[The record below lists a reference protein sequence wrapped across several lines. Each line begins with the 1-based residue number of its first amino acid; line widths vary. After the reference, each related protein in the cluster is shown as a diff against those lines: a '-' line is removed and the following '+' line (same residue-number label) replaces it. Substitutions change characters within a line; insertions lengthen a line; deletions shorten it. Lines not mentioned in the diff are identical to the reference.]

1 MGLVDET
8 ERWLREELPG
18 RASEHQVPGASVA
31 VFAGGRAVEAASG
44 VINLRTGVEVTPDA
58 LFMIQSITKVWTAT
72 LVMQL
77 VDEGRVELDA
87 PIRTYLPA
95 FTTADREASGRVSVR
110 HLLTHTGGF
119 EGDLWAAT
127 TCGED
132 ALQRFVEDLVSQA
145 RQYTEPGM
153 RYSYSNS
160 GYGVL
165 GRLVE
170 VLRGTS
176 YAGAVRSHLTRPL
189 GIDEVA
195 FRADDALLFRT
206 AVGHAS
212 PGPGAALRPLSVWA
226 VLPASNPAAGNQL
239 AMSAR
244 SLLAFGRMHLD
255 DGMASDGSR
264 ILSPA
269 SARAM
274 REWQLDI
281 PALLGPRRG
290 HGLGWM
296 LADPPGTA
304 SHGGDT
310 IGIVAD
316 LHLVPERGVAVAV
329 LTNGGDAGAL
339 IGDLAG
345 RMLSDLAGVAPEPP
359 PPTPPADAR
368 VDRPERFAGRYETRV
383 SIYDVT
389 VEEGGRLWVTHRR
402 QHEGLSMFERA
413 GVPSPVDRFELRP
426 AGAQTFLLVDS
437 SGAGRQSVE
446 FFDVDRTDRLR
457 FLHHSGRAAMRVD
470 APR

>member
-1 MGLVDET
+1 M
-8 ERWLREELPG
+8 
-18 RASEHQVPGASVA
+18 
-31 VFAGGRAVEAASG
+31 
-44 VINLRTGVEVTPDA
+44 
-58 LFMIQSITKVWTAT
+58 
-72 LVMQL
+72 
-77 VDEGRVELDA
+77 
-87 PIRTYLPA
+87 
-95 FTTADREASGRVSVR
+95 
-110 HLLTHTGGF
+110 
-119 EGDLWAAT
+119 
-127 TCGED
+127 
-132 ALQRFVEDLVSQA
+132 
-145 RQYTEPGM
+145 
-153 RYSYSNS
+153 
-160 GYGVL
+160 
-165 GRLVE
+165 
-170 VLRGTS
+170 
-176 YAGAVRSHLTRPL
+176 
-189 GIDEVA
+189 
-195 FRADDALLFRT
+195 
-206 AVGHAS
+206 
-212 PGPGAALRPLSVWA
+212 
-226 VLPASNPAAGNQL
+226 LPASNPAAGNQL

-255 DGMASDGSR
+255 DGMAPDGSR

-274 REWQLDI
+274 REWQVDI

-339 IGDLAG
+339 IGDLVG
-345 RMLSDLAGVAPEPP
+345 RILSDLAGVAPDPP
-359 PPTPPADAR
+359 RPTPPADAR

-383 SIYDVT
+383 SVYDVT
-389 VEEGGRLWVTHRR
+389 VEEGGRLWVTYRR
-402 QHEGLSMFERA
+402 QQEGLSMFERA

-437 SGAGRQSVE
+437 SGAPGPAVE